1 MSQLCA
7 IEKCIRKS
15 RWICDCCQQH
25 LCLQHLNEHNAFLIS
40 QLNPLTDEINA
51 LDIRLKTVNVQNKIS
66 NSRLKLEQWRQD
78 CYKKIDC
85 LFEQKCQ
92 ELDKLVNEKVN
103 EQREELSRIHLK
115 ISKLIDAQETTRQD
129 IDSLTLT
136 IHQLEINMNNI
147 ERTCFTIDTRPLPI
161 DDTFISIKKIIE
173 NELDLSTLSLAY
185 RTIYR
190 SETSFRSLTSNDRYF
205 LIHEEPNLC
214 LFDREMNIVK
224 QMLWSYDTIWDMCWT
239 STLDKFIVLGKKNIY
254 LINENTMSID
264 DMYRIGER
272 DLISCTC
279 SDTVLFACTNE
290 GASSIMEF
298 TLFPAIELIKE
309 WKYPLTCTKD
319 EIINDII
326 YNNENLALM
335 VKNKFEKSL
344 RIELRYAQ
352 TLYRIWALQL
362 DVKCVQKIPF
372 RCCSLTCNEWLI
384 VDYETERLLQI
395 TKDGQLKTAIEYNP
409 TPLRAILFDINKLAI
424 STEGGVNLHTIQSN
438 Q

>member
-1 MSQLCA
+1 
-7 IEKCIRKS
+7 
-15 RWICDCCQQH
+15 
-25 LCLQHLNEHNAFLIS
+25 
-40 QLNPLTDEINA
+40 
-51 LDIRLKTVNVQNKIS
+51 
-66 NSRLKLEQWRQD
+66 
-78 CYKKIDC
+78 
-85 LFEQKCQ
+85 
-92 ELDKLVNEKVN
+92 
-103 EQREELSRIHLK
+103 
-115 ISKLIDAQETTRQD
+115 
-129 IDSLTLT
+129 
-136 IHQLEINMNNI
+136 
-147 ERTCFTIDTRPLPI
+147 
-161 DDTFISIKKIIE
+161 
-173 NELDLSTLSLAY
+173 
-185 RTIYR
+185 
-190 SETSFRSLTSNDRYF
+190 
-205 LIHEEPNLC
+205 
-214 LFDREMNIVK
+214 
-224 QMLWSYDTIWDMCWT
+224 
-239 STLDKFIVLGKKNIY
+239 
-254 LINENTMSID
+254 
-264 DMYRIGER
+264 
-272 DLISCTC
+272 TC